1 MAAEGNR
8 PDDMQSH
15 AKGYDFFIWLMKW
28 GAIIA
33 LITALIVILA
43 IRN

>member
-8 PDDMQSH
+8 PEDMQSH
-15 AKGYDFFIWLMKW
+15 AKSYAFFAWLMKW
-28 GAIIA
+28 SAIVA
-33 LITALIVILA
+33 LITALIVIVL

>member
-1 MAAEGNR
+1 MAAEGNSAN
-8 PDDMQSH
+8 DMQAH

-28 GAIIA
+28 GAVLS
-33 LITALIVILA
+33 LITALIVILL